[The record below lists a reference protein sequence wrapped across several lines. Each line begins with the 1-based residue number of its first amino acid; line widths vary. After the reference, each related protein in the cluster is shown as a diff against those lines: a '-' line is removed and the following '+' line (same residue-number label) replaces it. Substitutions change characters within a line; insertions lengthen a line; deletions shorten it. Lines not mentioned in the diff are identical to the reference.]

1 MAPVPLS
8 DERAERRALL
18 EEKRAARRAAKE
30 ERDKEQAA
38 EEALNLSKKQSSSTA
53 AGESATNGDTDF
65 DNTHSDLLA
74 LPEVALQLIYSMLPA
89 AALGRL
95 ILTCK
100 PLCEL
105 LPEARVP
112 YLLARLNTPTHV
124 AEGRVGYTHILSN
137 PTDAREAIE
146 QSLSAG
152 GDTGR
157 ILPKKA
163 TKFSKATSNEFISYA
178 RFLEQ
183 AVSGYGYLDTGN
195 SNNQIMLP
203 RHVNGRFA
211 SVSPEHSL
219 CRMGGDGLKTGAGG
233 SGVASWGVGK
243 RGQLGHGKRQDEREP
258 RMLLSGLGYGIRI
271 VQVSAG
277 GGLVRVA
284 HSLLLTSTG
293 RVLSFGTGH
302 SGALGFGYDRAKQL
316 PDVLRP
322 QYLDSLAGVR
332 MVCVAAGEL
341 HSASVSQD
349 GDVYTWG
356 DGFCGQV
363 GHGDKRPQLTPRQV
377 TQGGLE
383 DEVVSSIS
391 CGSRHTLAVTE
402 DGLVFS
408 WGLGHFGVLGRSFT
422 PFDYDADAAVENLMG
437 GEGGGDAH
445 AVVNVMGGEGD
456 DDGDGEP
463 ELGDVVRSLIAQEVH
478 PLADEHPLAGD
489 RSRADQ
495 LADENYA
502 AELRAHL
509 DLIANVSLNDSSDQ
523 CKCLSIYVPDSRY
536 LYKDYSHGT
545 CACLS
550 CCSYLIPFLSLTS
563 FFVITGVPKLIDSLQ
578 GIKIVGSS
586 AGHRHSL
593 LLDEHGNVYSFGAG
607 NSGCL
612 GHGDTLSQMYPM
624 RIADFVDYNIRIMQ
638 ISAGV
643 DMSMA
648 VDTKGNVY
656 AWGKTD
662 GGRIGLGMS
671 KLQVTL
677 PRRVSVTNPE
687 GAPVKC
693 VDVECGY
700 VHSVIVGL
708 DGTLHMCG
716 KFKSRS

>member
-38 EEALNLSKKQSSSTA
+38 EEALNPSKKQWTSSTL
-53 AGESATNGDTDF
+53 AGGAGRSATNSASDF
-65 DNTHSDLLA
+65 DNKHSDLLA

-89 AALGRL
+89 ADLGRL

-112 YLLARLNTPTHV
+112 YLLSRLNTPALL

-137 PTDAREAIE
+137 QADAREAIE

-157 ILPKKA
+157 IVPKKA
-163 TKFSKATSNEFISYA
+163 TKFTKATCNEFISYA

-183 AVSGYGYLDTGN
+183 AVTGYGYLDTGAR
-195 SNNQIMLP
+195 SSSSQIMLP

-219 CRMGGDGLKTGAGG
+219 CRVSGDGLQTGAGG

-341 HSASVSQD
+341 HSATVSQD

-377 TQGGLE
+377 TTGGLD

-408 WGLGHFGVLGRSFT
+408 WGLGHFGVLGRSYT

-437 GEGGGDAH
+437 GEGGN
-445 AVVNVMGGEGD
+445 AVVNVMGGGGGD
-456 DDGDGEP
+456 GGDGGDGDGEP
-463 ELGDVVRSLIAQEVH
+463 DLGEVVRSLIAQEAQEAH
-478 PLADEHPLAGD
+478 PLAND
-489 RSRADQ
+489 RAAQ
-495 LADENYA
+495 LADQDYA

-523 CKCLSIYVPDSRY
+523 CKCLTIVMYPIV
-536 LYKDYSHGT
+536 GT
-545 CACLS
+545 YTRTTAIEPARACLVALS
-550 CCSYLIPFLSLTS
+550 NCFSLSFL
-563 FFVITGVPKLIDSLQ
+563 
-578 GIKIVGSS
+578 
-586 AGHRHSL
+586 RH
-593 LLDEHGNVYSFGAG
+593 DR
-607 NSGCL
+607 C
-612 GHGDTLSQMYPM
+612 T
-624 RIADFVDYNIRIMQ
+624 
-638 ISAGV
+638 
-643 DMSMA
+643 
-648 VDTKGNVY
+648 
-656 AWGKTD
+656 
-662 GGRIGLGMS
+662 
-671 KLQVTL
+671 
-677 PRRVSVTNPE
+677 
-687 GAPVKC
+687 
-693 VDVECGY
+693 
-700 VHSVIVGL
+700 
-708 DGTLHMCG
+708 
-716 KFKSRS
+716 

>member
-1 MAPVPLS
+1 MAPVHLS

-30 ERDKEQAA
+30 EREKEEAA
-38 EEALNLSKKQSSSTA
+38 EEALNPSKKKSTSTA
-53 AGESATNGDTDF
+53 AGGDGKSGTSDV

-89 AALGRL
+89 ADLGRL

-112 YLLARLNTPTHV
+112 YLLARLNHL
-124 AEGRVGYTHILSN
+124 AEGRVGYTAILSN
-137 PTDAREAIE
+137 QADAREAIE

-157 ILPKKA
+157 IQPKKA
-163 TKFSKATSNEFISYA
+163 TSKFSKATSNEFISYA

-183 AVSGYGYLDTGN
+183 VVSGYGYLDTGAR
-195 SNNQIMLP
+195 SNNSRQIMLP
-203 RHVNGRFA
+203 RHVQGRFA

-219 CRMGGDGLKTGAGG
+219 CRMGGDGFQTGAGG

-243 RGQLGHGKRQDEREP
+243 RGQLGHGKRQDEPEP

-363 GHGDKRPQLTPRQV
+363 GHGDKRPQLTPKQV
-377 TQGGLE
+377 THGGLE

-408 WGLGHFGVLGRSFT
+408 WGLGHFGVLGRSYT
-422 PFDYDADAAVENLMG
+422 PFDYDADAAVVNFMG
-437 GEGGGDAH
+437 GEDGGDAV
-445 AVVNVMGGEGD
+445 ANVMGGEGG
-456 DDGDGEP
+456 DDGDGDREP
-463 ELGDVVRSLIAQEVH
+463 ELNEVVMALIAQEAH
-478 PLADEHPLAGD
+478 PLADD
-489 RSRADQ
+489 RAAAEPADR
-495 LADENYA
+495 DYA

-523 CKCLSIYVPDSRY
+523 CKCLAIYVPHSRY
-536 LYKDYSHGT
+536 LWYTST
-545 CACLS
+545 TAMEFARASLVACMLM
-550 CCSYLIPFLSLTS
+550 FLSL
-563 FFVITGVPKLIDSLQ
+563 
-578 GIKIVGSS
+578 
-586 AGHRHSL
+586 
-593 LLDEHGNVYSFGAG
+593 
-607 NSGCL
+607 
-612 GHGDTLSQMYPM
+612 
-624 RIADFVDYNIRIMQ
+624 
-638 ISAGV
+638 
-643 DMSMA
+643 
-648 VDTKGNVY
+648 
-656 AWGKTD
+656 
-662 GGRIGLGMS
+662 
-671 KLQVTL
+671 
-677 PRRVSVTNPE
+677 
-687 GAPVKC
+687 
-693 VDVECGY
+693 
-700 VHSVIVGL
+700 
-708 DGTLHMCG
+708 
-716 KFKSRS
+716 